1 MSQTQVPTTEGF
13 VELAK
18 LFAGTAATAAK
29 SIVNIKTSITVN
41 AAQTYAGIT
50 KCTEDGLA
58 IANGTVTLEETTVVG
73 DTVQV
78 TKEFTT
84 GVGIS
89 VTVLGFGVCND
100 DDDVLYMICGYNA
113 GQPLEAGDKITNT
126 GKMQVKIGA
135 A

>member
-1 MSQTQVPTTEGF
+1 MAQTQVPTVEGF
-13 VELAK
+13 QELSK
-18 LFAGTAATAAK
+18 LLAGVAATAAK
-29 SIVNIKTSITVN
+29 SIVNIKTSITVD

-58 IANGTVTLEETTVVG
+58 IADGTVTQVTTTETN

-78 TKEFTT
+78 SKEFTVGA
-84 GVGIS
+84 GVS

-113 GQPLEAGDKITNT
+113 GQALEAGDKITNT